1 MERTFEVYARREQ
14 DEALTRIGTVT
25 LAGGSDVRA
34 AVKERYGDDW
44 LELVAIPGESIA
56 WAIGEGVTP

>member
-14 DEALTRIGTVT
+14 DQALTRLGTVN
-25 LAGGSDVRA
+25 LSDDSDVAA

-56 WAIGEGVTP
+56 WAIGKE